1 MTTTTN
7 GIEAPTPPPTERTPD
22 TRDFSGVTP
31 ELHALLAAYSQA
43 VDKVNDSPALSLVRS
58 QKPRL
63 PHWLAF
69 PTPRYFVSAFLL
81 RYLYRCVDSLKSSI
95 MRQAVEADSATEN
108 NDDLRMLQHFEE
120 SLPPRRRLAL
130 WLPVGILLVLSVAYV
145 LAWIC
150 QAGYRDLLGDLMTA
164 TLSVNRSAV
173 IAAFSNAHR
182 LAPLRGPLEAY
193 FFAGAAMIVT
203 WSAMAA
209 IVLLLPAF
217 YVVQRKRTRLAKLE
231 EKAFSALGARTVYGV
246 ELDLIVR
253 LLLVL
258 AIALLCIP
266 AATQAV
272 TTANST
278 AARVAGGVI
287 AVISVALTILAA
299 IEVNACYGE
308 RRQRTGHCRTRATK
322 ISFAVVV
329 LVSVCLFAI
338 ISVRQRTQ
346 NRENFVWYRD
356 IASSADTVKD
366 ARGWLTNQLSF
377 LVTRIQQNSQCAEP
391 HGILIENAQYLEF
404 DLEVWSDVDQFAN
417 QATAYALALPHWSV
431 EDRQGKRTGSLYMH
445 TKCGHGTAA
454 IVQPI
459 VPGTHSITAVV
470 VSAPKE
476 AVCLRLDIPSY
487 HGVWKWAIPPA
498 PKEACDSD

>member
-1 MTTTTN
+1 MTTTYDA
-7 GIEAPTPPPTERTPD
+7 IAAPTPTPTGRTAA
-22 TRDFSGVTP
+22 TRDLSGVTP
-31 ELHALLAAYSQA
+31 ELRALLTAYSRA
-43 VDKVNDSPALSLVRS
+43 VDEVNDSRAVSLVGS
-58 QKPRL
+58 QNRRL
-63 PHWLAF
+63 PHWLAL
-69 PTPRYFVSAFLL
+69 PTARYFVSAFLL
-81 RYLYRCVDSLKSSI
+81 RYLYRCVDGLKSSI
-95 MRQAVEADSATEN
+95 MRHAVEANAATEN
-108 NDDLRMLQHFEE
+108 NDDLRMLQNFEE

-130 WLPVGILLVLSVAYV
+130 LLPVGILLVLSVAYV
-145 LAWIC
+145 LAWTC

-193 FFAGAAMIVT
+193 FFAGAAMIVS
-203 WSAMAA
+203 WSAVAVM
-209 IVLLLPAF
+209 VPLLPAF
-217 YVVQRKRTRLAKLE
+217 YVVRRKRERLADLE
-231 EKAFSALGARTVYGV
+231 AKAFAAVGARPVNEI
-246 ELDLIVR
+246 ELDLVVR
-253 LLLVL
+253 LLLIL

-266 AATQAV
+266 AATQAL
-272 TTANST
+272 TPNST
-278 AARVAGGVI
+278 YIRIGSGVLG
-287 AVISVALTILAA
+287 AISVALTILAA
-299 IEVNACYGE
+299 IELNACYGE
-308 RRQRTGHCRTRATK
+308 RRQRTGHCRTSATK

-338 ISVRQRTQ
+338 ISIRQRTQ

-356 IASSADTVKD
+356 IASLADNGND

-377 LVTRIQQNSQCAEP
+377 LVTGIQQNAQCAEP
-391 HGILIENAQYLEF
+391 HGILIDQAQYLEF

-431 EDRQGKRTGSLYMH
+431 EDRQGKPTGSLYMH
-445 TKCGHGTAA
+445 AKCGHGTAA

-498 PKEACDSD
+498 PKEACRPN